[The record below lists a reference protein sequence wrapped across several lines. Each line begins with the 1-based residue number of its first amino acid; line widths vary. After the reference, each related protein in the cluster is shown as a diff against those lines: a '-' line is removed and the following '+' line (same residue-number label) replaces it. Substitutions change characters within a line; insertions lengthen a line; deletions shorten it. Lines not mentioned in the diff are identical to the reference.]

1 MDENVTPIGER
12 LGSERLYRQEFP
24 ADDEGMFFGSKPV
37 KAPKPV
43 AGPPPSPEASTVGAR
58 PSRRGWM
65 STVLELAGI
74 TVLAVGCWLLLPA
87 IGLIVAGL
95 CLILYG
101 VAVGL

>member
-1 MDENVTPIGER
+1 
-12 LGSERLYRQEFP
+12 
-24 ADDEGMFFGSKPV
+24 
-37 KAPKPV
+37 
-43 AGPPPSPEASTVGAR
+43 
-58 PSRRGWM
+58 M

-101 VAVGL
+101 VAAGL